1 MYATFWCSTKLKCEK
16 PSYLNCLLYY
26 SKLHFKIWKVYV
38 IKICGLSM
46 DNRIIREM
54 QDEISIKT
62 SQIWYCIV
70 GYFQGT

>member
-1 MYATFWCSTKLKCEK
+1 
-16 PSYLNCLLYY
+16 
-26 SKLHFKIWKVYV
+26 
-38 IKICGLSM
+38 M